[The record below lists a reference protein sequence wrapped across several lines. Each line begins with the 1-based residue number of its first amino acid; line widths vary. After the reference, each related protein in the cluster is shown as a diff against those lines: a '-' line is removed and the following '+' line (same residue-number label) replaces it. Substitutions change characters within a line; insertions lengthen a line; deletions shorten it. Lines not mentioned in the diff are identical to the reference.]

1 MNDRIETILDYS
13 APATGAPT
21 APLAP
26 PVAPLDHPRHL
37 AYIDAARGWAFL
49 GVLTFHAFGRAP
61 VKNYFLQS
69 LAASGNYGVQLF
81 FIASALTLFM
91 SFESRRTKDDRP
103 ITYFF
108 IRRFFR
114 IAPLFNF
121 GIIFYLFAWGTG
133 PRDFAP
139 TGIHPHQVVLTALF
153 LHGWWPDAI
162 NSVVPGGW
170 SIAVEM
176 NFYLL
181 LPLLF
186 LFLTTLRR
194 AIIAFLISVP
204 VTIGV
209 SLAFAKVARASI
221 DPQLISGFTYY
232 WLPRQ
237 LSVFIL
243 GIIVFHLSRRTL
255 TPRFAKLVAILGLF
269 GLIAVSLLGD
279 HLPDTYLAHSICF
292 AVILVALRSAPL
304 RLLVNPATR
313 LLGLLSFS
321 AYICHFFAL
330 DVAVATL
337 RKLTFPLAD
346 HPFIMLA
353 VLWLLGLVLTC
364 AFSFMT
370 YRLIEIPGQNLGRAI
385 IARLSKSASLDTR
398 GRV

>member
-1 MNDRIETILDYS
+1 MNDRLETILETP
-13 APATGAPT
+13 APADA

-26 PVAPLDHPRHL
+26 PVAPLATPHHL

-49 GVLTFHAFGRAP
+49 GVLTFHAFARAP

-91 SFESRRTKDDRP
+91 SLESRRTRDDRP

-114 IAPLFNF
+114 IAPLFYV
-121 GIIFYLFAWGTG
+121 GIVFYLLAWGTG

-139 TGIHPHQVVLTALF
+139 TGIHPHQIILTALF

-186 LFLTTLRR
+186 LGLTTLRR
-194 AIIAFLISVP
+194 AVMAFVISVP
-204 VTIGV
+204 ITITI
-209 SLAFAKVARASI
+209 SIAVARLARGSV
-221 DPQLISGFTYY
+221 DPTLVSGFTYY

-237 LSVFIL
+237 FSVFLL
-243 GIIVFHLSRRTL
+243 GIIVFHLSRKPGNHALAT
-255 TPRFAKLVAILGLF
+255 LVAILGLL
-269 GLIAVSLLGD
+269 GLIVVSLIGD
-279 HLPDTYLAHSICF
+279 RIPDAYLAHSICF

-313 LLGLLSFS
+313 LLGTISFS

-330 DVAVATL
+330 DLAVATL
-337 RKLTFPLAD
+337 PKLSFLPANHSLII
-346 HPFIMLA
+346 FA

-364 AFSFMT
+364 AFSCLT

-385 IARLSKSASLDTR
+385 IAVLSKPRNNSQPFSRD
-398 GRV
+398 

>member
-1 MNDRIETILDYS
+1 MNDRSEAILDHATPA
-13 APATGAPT
+13 APF
-21 APLAP
+21 AP

-61 VKNYFLQS
+61 VKNYIVQS
-69 LAASGNYGVQLF
+69 LASSGNYGVQLF

-91 SFESRRTKDDRP
+91 SLESRRTKDDRP

-114 IAPLFNF
+114 IAPLFYF
-121 GIIFYLFAWGTG
+121 GIVFYLLAWGTG

-139 TGIHPHQVVLTALF
+139 DGIHPHQVILTALF

-194 AIIAFLISVP
+194 AVIAFLISAP
-204 VTIGV
+204 ITIGISIAV
-209 SLAFAKVARASI
+209 TKLTHASL
-221 DPQLISGFTYY
+221 DPQLFSGFTYY

-237 LSVFIL
+237 FAVFLL
-243 GIIVFHLSRRTL
+243 GIIVFHLSRKPVAPHTA
-255 TPRFAKLVAILGLF
+255 TVAAILGLL
-269 GLIAVSLLGD
+269 GVIAVSLLG
-279 HLPDTYLAHSICF
+279 LRVPDSYLAHSICF

-313 LLGLLSFS
+313 LLGTLSFS

-330 DVAVATL
+330 DLAVAAL
-337 RKLTFPLAD
+337 AKLSFLPAE
-346 HPFIMLA
+346 HSRIIF
-353 VLWLLGLVLTC
+353 VLVWVLGLTLTC
-364 AFSFMT
+364 AFSFIT

-385 IARLSKSASLDTR
+385 IAALAKPVKQGEVCLPS
-398 GRV
+398 

>member
-1 MNDRIETILDYS
+1 MTGRSDTTLDY
-13 APATGAPT
+13 ATPAAA

-26 PVAPLDHPRHL
+26 PVSPLAAPHHL

-49 GVLTFHAFGRAP
+49 GVLTFHTFARAP
-61 VKNYFLQS
+61 VKNYFIQS

-81 FIASALTLFM
+81 FIASSLTLFM
-91 SFESRRTKDDRP
+91 SLESRRTRDDRP

-114 IAPLFNF
+114 IAPLFYC
-121 GIIFYLFAWGTG
+121 GIVFYLIAWGTG

-139 TGIHPHQVVLTALF
+139 TGIHPHQIVLTALF

-186 LFLTTLRR
+186 LLLTTLRR
-194 AIIAFLISVP
+194 AVIAFVISVP
-204 VTIGV
+204 ITIGISIAV
-209 SLAFAKVARASI
+209 AKLARASG
-221 DPQLISGFTYY
+221 DPTLLSGFTYY

-237 LSVFIL
+237 FAVFLL
-243 GIIVFHLSRRTL
+243 GIIVFHLSRKPCNPAL
-255 TPRFAKLVAILGLF
+255 AKLTAILGLL
-269 GLIAVSLLGD
+269 GLIAVSLIGD
-279 HLPDTYLAHSICF
+279 RIPDTYLAHSICF
-292 AVILVALRSAPL
+292 AIILVALRSAPF

-313 LLGLLSFS
+313 LLGTISFS
-321 AYICHFFAL
+321 AYICHFVAL
-330 DVAVATL
+330 DVATATL
-337 RKLTFPLAD
+337 PKLSFLPTDQSLIIF
-346 HPFIMLA
+346 A
-353 VLWLLGLVLTC
+353 VLWVLGLVLTC
-364 AFSFMT
+364 ACSLIT

-385 IARLSKSASLDTR
+385 IARLAKPRRQGAACLP
-398 GRV
+398 